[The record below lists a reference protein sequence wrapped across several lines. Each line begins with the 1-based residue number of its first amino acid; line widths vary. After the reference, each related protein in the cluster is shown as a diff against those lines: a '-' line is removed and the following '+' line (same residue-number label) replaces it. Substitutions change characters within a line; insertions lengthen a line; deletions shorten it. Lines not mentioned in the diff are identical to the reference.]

1 MLHYPPLDK
10 HVSVG
15 AYFERPPAFSDQK
28 MTIKTTTAF
37 VFNV

>member
-1 MLHYPPLDK
+1 MQHYSPLDK

-15 AYFERPPAFSDQK
+15 ACFERPPAFSDKK
-28 MTIKTTTAF
+28 MTIKTTKAF